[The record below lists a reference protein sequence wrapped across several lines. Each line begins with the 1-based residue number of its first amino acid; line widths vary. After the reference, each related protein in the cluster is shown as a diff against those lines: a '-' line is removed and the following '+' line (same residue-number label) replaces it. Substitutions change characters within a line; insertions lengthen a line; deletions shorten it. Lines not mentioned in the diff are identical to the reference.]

1 MIAKKGCNGDQKSS
15 VHCIDSQSMGAAGG
29 PDGKCTV
36 AIGGILDRRMATTGD
51 NDIFGKVGEEGCLR
65 GSTDP
70 G

>member
-36 AIGGILDRRMATTGD
+36 AIGGIL
-51 NDIFGKVGEEGCLR
+51 EGQWPLQEIMTFLARWEKR
-65 GSTDP
+65 GA
-70 G
+70 